1 MHQLPKKQIPERF
14 KDLAA
19 HLGIGIQHF
28 IKTYAIRDDYLG
40 QHKRG
45 EIELSDE
52 ERMYLMSRQGI
63 KNKKTD

>member
-1 MHQLPKKQIPERF
+1 MNQLPKKQIPERF
-14 KDLAA
+14 KDIAA

-52 ERMYLMSRQGI
+52 WT
-63 KNKKTD
+63 KTILTFENTTSY